1 MLDAR
6 RERLHLFAS
15 EQAFFFALAA
25 IGVKTVIFAPLA
37 TGCHRRCHR
46 YGSERNPAQ
55 GRGRQRNQRPYG
67 LRLLTWR
74 RINGKIEGMTLAAT
88 LATAS
93 NTRQNFASFDVP
105 AAVLVAF
112 AVGITALLLL
122 DLLLVHRK
130 PHVITFREAAIESIV
145 WISIGIGFTLV
156 MFGWQGGQAAGE
168 YIAGYL
174 IEKSLSVDN
183 VFVWAVLFSF
193 FAVPAK
199 YQFRVLFF
207 GVFGAL
213 VLRAVFIFAGVALI
227 ERFDWILY
235 VFGAFLVFTAFK
247 IARHNSSEVHP
258 ERNPVLKLVRKV
270 IPTTNEYHGQKFF
283 TMENGRRMATPM
295 FTVLVM
301 VEATDVLFAVDSVPA
316 ILAVSREPF
325 IVLSSNAFAIMGL
338 RSLYFLLAGMAD
350 RFRYLNIGLGVILGF
365 VGVKMLISGYYHMPV
380 AISLTVIAVVLAVT
394 IWASLRADKKD
405 GGSAPTPP
413 LPDEKS
419 DLA

>member
-1 MLDAR
+1 MTP
-6 RERLHLFAS
+6 
-15 EQAFFFALAA
+15 AL
-25 IGVKTVIFAPLA
+25 
-37 TGCHRRCHR
+37 
-46 YGSERNPAQ
+46 Q
-55 GRGRQRNQRPYG
+55 
-67 LRLLTWR
+67 
-74 RINGKIEGMTLAAT
+74 

-93 NTRQNFASFDVP
+93 NTRQNFADFTVP
-105 AAVLVAF
+105 ASVWIAF
-112 AVGITALLLL
+112 AIGITTLLLL

-130 PHVITFREAAIESIV
+130 PHVITFREASIESIV
-145 WISIGIGFTLV
+145 WISIGIAFTGV
-156 MFGWQGGQAAGE
+156 MFWWQGGQAAGE

-199 YQFRVLFF
+199 YQFRVLFY

-213 VLRAVFIFAGVALI
+213 VLRAIFIFAGVALI

-247 IARHNSSEVHP
+247 IARHSDNEVHP
-258 ERNPVLKLVRKV
+258 ERNPVLKLVRRV
-270 IPTTNEYHGQKFF
+270 IPTTNEYHGQKLF
-283 TMENGRRMATPM
+283 TIENGRRMATPL

-325 IVLSSNAFAIMGL
+325 IVLSSNAFAILGL

-350 RFRYLNIGLGVILGF
+350 KFRYLNIGLGVILGF
-365 VGVKMLISGYYHMPV
+365 VGVKMLISGFYHMPV
-380 AISLTVIAVVLAVT
+380 AISLAVIAVVLTVT
-394 IWASLRADKKD
+394 IVASLKADKRD
-405 GGSAPTPP
+405 ALAHTPHP
-413 LPDEKS
+413 EVPDEES
-419 DLA
+419 DLPRS